1 MRGRSPHEFRRQ
13 SQALTAQANNLDTA
27 GEIVAHTAAIAL
39 NTAKVT
45 YDDAA
50 QVATNTADIATNVTA
65 IALNTAK
72 VTYDAQAAVAANTLK
87 ISYSTAASD
96 AVALNTAKNS
106 YPPADAVA
114 VAALPAGLSGF
125 EDRIAVL
132 EAKMEFIPKAFGRFT
147 TVASPALLGTSYNVT
162 SVARGGTG
170 QYAITIATDM
180 TTANYT
186 VMLAYEDATATIQT
200 VSASSIATTGFN
212 IAIRDDANALSDASE
227 SVSFAIYENNT

>member
-1 MRGRSPHEFRRQ
+1 MPYDRHNEVKLQRQAMASHAEQRG
-13 SQALTAQANNLDTA
+13 TAIT
-27 GEIVAHTAAIAL
+27 VAEHTTAIAL

-45 YDDAA
+45 YDNAA
-50 QVATNTADIATNVTA
+50 QVATNTADIATNVAA

-87 ISYSTAASD
+87 
-96 AVALNTAKNS
+96 VS

-114 VAALPAGLSGF
+114 VAALPVGLSGF
-125 EDRIAVL
+125 EGRIAVL

-147 TVASPALLGTSYNVT
+147 TVASPALLGTSYNVA
-162 SVARGGTG
+162 SVSRASAG
-170 QYAITIATDM
+170 QYAVVIDTDL

-186 VMLAYEDATATIQT
+186 VLISYEDSTATIQI
-200 VSASSIATTGFN
+200 ASTNSHATTGFN
-212 IAIRDDANALSDASE
+212 IGLRDGANAFSDASE